1 MVLAVAGL
9 ALLAV
14 GLVRRN
20 QAKRESDAAMDH
32 LERGSYRDYSQ
43 PAQQQERKPAP
54 KEEQPVTRPIG
65 EDALGEDLADVENDG
80 GQQGD
85 IMAETL
91 AKLYPRRREAADASL
106 TVDVEQEPEQDVP
119 EEAAQ
124 TVEEMAAE
132 EQASAEEQT
141 PAESAPTEPTT
152 AQSYTHRRRRRTDGE
167 IR

>member
-1 MVLAVAGL
+1 M
-9 ALLAV
+9 
-14 GLVRRN
+14 
-20 QAKRESDAAMDH
+20 
-32 LERGSYRDYSQ
+32 
-43 PAQQQERKPAP
+43 
-54 KEEQPVTRPIG
+54 TRPIG

-124 TVEEMAAE
+124 TAEEMAAE